1 LLPVNFV
8 LFSQAKF
15 GLQVLDKVRVDNTLT
30 YDKGEK
36 ISLKPGAEIDV
47 VLEADSDATF
57 KKHDVTE
64 VTDKKFGSGG

>member
-1 LLPVNFV
+1 
-8 LFSQAKF
+8 LFSFRRPNSACRCSIKF
-15 GLQVLDKVRVDNTLT
+15 GWTIRVT